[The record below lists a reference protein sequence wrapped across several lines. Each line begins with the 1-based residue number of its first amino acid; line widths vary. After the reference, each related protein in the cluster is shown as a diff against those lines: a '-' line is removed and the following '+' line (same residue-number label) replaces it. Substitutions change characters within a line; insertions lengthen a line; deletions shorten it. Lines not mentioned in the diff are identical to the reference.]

1 MRFFKRIITK
11 ILIFFSLLFII
22 SSVIG
27 VIVYSR
33 YPLYYKEDIG
43 KAANK
48 YNIDPYLIVS
58 IINVESGFHKEAKSS
73 KDARGLMQIVDQT
86 GEWGAKELKI
96 ANYQKDNL
104 FDPKLN
110 IELGTWYLER
120 LGKEFDGDLNL
131 ILAAYNGGSGNVN
144 KWLKDKNYSKDGKKL
159 DKIPFKETENYV
171 EKVKSGYENYK
182 KLYGEINFQDA
193 GYDSLFINYI
203 YKLKSYI
210 KEIEE

>member
-1 MRFFKRIITK
+1 MRFLKRIITK
-11 ILIFFSLLFII
+11 TLIFLSLLFII

-58 IINVESGFHKEAKSS
+58 IINAESGFNKEAKSS
-73 KDARGLMQIVDQT
+73 KDARGLMQIAEQT
-86 GEWGAKELKI
+86 GEWAAKELKI
-96 ANYQKDNL
+96 DNYQKEN
-104 FDPKLN
+104 FFNPKLN
-110 IELGTWYLER
+110 IEFGTWYLEM
-120 LGKEFDGDLNL
+120 LGKEFDGDLDL

-144 KWLKDKNYSKDGKKL
+144 KWLKDKNYSEDGKKL
-159 DKIPFKETENYV
+159 DRIPFEETENYV
-171 EKVKSGYENYK
+171 KKVKLGYETYR
-182 KLYGEINFQDA
+182 KLYRDINFQES
-193 GYDSLFINYI
+193 GYNSIFINYI

-210 KEIEE
+210 KEIE